1 MKEAISPAGVCQP
14 YLKKCVDLGKESAIF
29 ARLEMKQW
37 NKKTIRFTTTVT
49 WLVAL
54 TVVTV
59 LTIPDSRAV
68 AWLSSPDE
76 IASSPPGAALEN
88 RQWIPARFL
97 SDSDQDKLATNGR
110 SGGGQPVAF
119 LLAPVLKPDNS
130 DKRLK
135 KHNVFSRPTVAF
147 SDRQVRQR
155 EVLTST
161 SMISS
166 DLGQLL
172 TLVGSKPSGTG

>member
-14 YLKKCVDLGKESAIF
+14 YLKKRVDLGKESAIF
-29 ARLEMKQW
+29 AKLEMKHW

-49 WLVAL
+49 RLVAV
-54 TVVTV
+54 TVITV
-59 LTIPDSRAV
+59 LTIPDSSAV
-68 AWLSSPDE
+68 GRLWSPDG
-76 IASSPPGAALEN
+76 IATSQSEAALEN
-88 RQWIPARFL
+88 REWIPARFL
-97 SDSDQDKLATNGR
+97 SDSDQENLATNGR
-110 SGGGQPVAF
+110 PGGGQSVAF

-130 DKRLK
+130 EKRLK
-135 KHNVFSRPTVAF
+135 KQGIFKRPTVVF

-161 SMISS
+161 SLISS